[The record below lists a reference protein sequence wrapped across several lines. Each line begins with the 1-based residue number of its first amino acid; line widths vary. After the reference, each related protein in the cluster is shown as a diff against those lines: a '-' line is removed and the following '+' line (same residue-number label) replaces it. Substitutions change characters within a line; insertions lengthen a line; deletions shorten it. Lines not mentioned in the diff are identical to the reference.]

1 MAITNDVLSEQ
12 IKATELRSA
21 ERHNTLRDKLDEN
34 ITEQRKHN
42 DMCERRLRAVEV
54 EQARTDERVSQL
66 RNIFG
71 GIQLMVGGILTWIG
85 LR

>member
-1 MAITNDVLSEQ
+1 MAVTNETLSAQ
-12 IKATELRSA
+12 ISG
-21 ERHNTLRDKLDEN
+21 LDEKVRGLDEKVGDF
-34 ITEQRKHN
+34 IGVQRQCN
-42 DMCERRLRAVEV
+42 DAQGRRLRAVET

-71 GIQLMVGGILTWIG
+71 GIQLMVGGILAWLG